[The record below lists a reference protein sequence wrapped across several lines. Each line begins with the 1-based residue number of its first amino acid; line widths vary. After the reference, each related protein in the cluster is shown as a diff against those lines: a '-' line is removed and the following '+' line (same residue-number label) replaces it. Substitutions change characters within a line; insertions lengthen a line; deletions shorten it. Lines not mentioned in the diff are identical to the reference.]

1 MRTTVLLSLLFLMAG
16 CSGLNEVKTSLVGPR
31 LSESE
36 NLKDPEE
43 VEPETPLPTAMNERP
58 NKNSLWQP
66 GARSFFKDQRAS
78 RPGDILTVVVNVS
91 DSAVMSNASQKSRS
105 SQTKSALT
113 KLAGSETG
121 LHKYIP
127 GITPASVLDTLS
139 SPAHSGKGAINR
151 SEQIKIEVAAMV
163 THVLPNGNLK
173 IKGEQEIMVNS
184 ELRKLL
190 VSGIISRSDIEPG
203 NLVNSRRMSQARIY
217 YGGEGEIQD
226 AQQNKW
232 GSKLVEAINPF

>member
-1 MRTTVLLSLLFLMAG
+1 MRVYFLIFVTVFLSG
-16 CSGLNEVKTSLVGPR
+16 CSGLNEVKTAVIGPQ
-31 LSESE
+31 LSEAEDLS
-36 NLKDPEE
+36 DPKEQE
-43 VEPETPLPTAMNERP
+43 RKTPLPVAMVEKP

-91 DSAVMSNASQKSRS
+91 DSAVMNNASQKSRS
-105 SQTKSALT
+105 SQNKSALN

-127 GITPASVLDTLS
+127 GITPSSVLDTLS
-139 SPAHSGKGAINR
+139 TPSHSGKGAINR

-163 THVLPNGNLK
+163 VGVMPNGNLA

-184 ELRKLL
+184 ELRKLF
-190 VSGIISRSDIEPG
+190 VSGIISRADIEPG

-226 AQQNKW
+226 VQQNKW
-232 GSKLVEAINPF
+232 GNKLIEAINPF